1 MSKYVLPPKSW
12 YGLGEVREP
21 RQVFDTLEE
30 AAAAYKSGLFGPM
43 LEWKGPFSGPFPHC
57 QEWHGYSSAVVTGMG
72 PFPPDCIY
80 EIDVETTKE
89 AEHLYD
95 HWRYFEIK
103 AEVARE
109 AAEMPRL
116 KNAISV
122 FRLEGE
128 CTIVAG
134 YEWRAIVIN
143 DVDIFDAIVGAF
155 LDVPNENKLDGFKF
169 GPVAFTFETSWPTM
183 QRDKPNP

>member
-116 KNAISV
+116 KRKKPLVIKGKAVIHDDGEFLGISV
-122 FRLEGE
+122 KKTDLIGG
-128 CTIVAG
+128 I
-134 YEWRAIVIN
+134 I
-143 DVDIFDAIVGAF
+143 DAF
-155 LDVPNENKLDGFKF
+155 LEVPDPNRLDGFTF
-169 GPVAFTFETSWPTM
+169 GPVRITVELLDAP
-183 QRDKPNP
+183 